1 MSDSFHAG
9 VDMGTHSRDMYVKFR
24 VVGPRVGHGPSN
36 SWLLSGICFI
46 ATRCDSTTIS
56 GVWTAVKPRF
66 EDNNNTDRVVWP
78 SSGILSIH
86 P

>member
-9 VDMGTHSRDMYVKFR
+9 VDMGTHSRDMHVKFR
-24 VVGPRVGHGPSN
+24 VDGPRVGHGPSN
-36 SWLLSGICFI
+36 SWLLSGSCFI
-46 ATRCDSTTIS
+46 ATRCDSTTIC

-66 EDNNNTDRVVWP
+66 EDNNTDRVVWP